1 MRAVP
6 GFQKAQARLRMEGCS
21 YRLREVARSPFAYVY
36 ELDPPQRQQ
45 VARCCRIQD
54 DEACERLT
62 ELLLEAGK
70 NRAAG
75 GRGLDWD
82 FLSRPLGKPSADPAA
97 STSHT
102 LTWGEIRGAIK
113 ADIAPGGPKA
123 RDRNPFVCFRDRG
136 FFGVMFPDTLP
147 AKPEHLEQFCLY
159 TPDSIQ
165 ANRAEPE
172 CQLVPREY
180 NSKVFYQVIQMVN
193 YLAKKGISIATPQLK
208 ERLAGLKTTAGRGKA
223 PKPRF
228 IPATDDIES
237 WLDQLVS
244 LDPFRGWVMAMV
256 ATYGLR
262 NHEIWH
268 VDALPGEIDAN
279 PRMISV
285 GSFSSTSDGS
295 ETKTGHR
302 FALALPEAWLERYRL
317 NDHEHARAM
326 LEQLRR
332 SHPILTTERPD
343 GMLQFHNNEALS
355 RVLSHWFRNSARED
369 RELPVKLYGWHQP
382 RAIPGRPKPKA
393 IQDRCKV
400 YDLRHAW
407 ALRAKETTTWSTTL
421 KAMAMGHSEA
431 VHTRRYL
438 VEEQALHRLEGMNR
452 LLALDEGGVHIPTHR
467 RRGAQRLTSAEP
479 AAPAPRQ
486 APALPDGITPELIE
500 MARKLKA
507 AGLG

>member
-1 MRAVP
+1 MRAVQA
-6 GFQKAQARLRMEGCS
+6 FQKSQARLRMEGCC
-21 YRLREVARSPFAYVY
+21 YRLRQVSGSPFAYVY
-36 ELDPPQRQQ
+36 ELTPPRHQQ
-45 VARCCRIQD
+45 AVTWCPVHD
-54 DEACERLT
+54 DGACEQLL
-62 ELLLEAGK
+62 ELLLQAGK
-70 NRAAG
+70 ERAAG
-75 GRGLDWD
+75 GKGLDWGR
-82 FLSRPLGKPSADPAA
+82 LKGSRQQAPAA
-97 STSHT
+97 PPRDG
-102 LTWGEIRGAIK
+102 LTWGEIRQAIQ
-113 ADIAPGGPKA
+113 ADIAPGGPKG
-123 RDRNPFVCFRDRG
+123 RDRNPFVCFRDKG
-136 FFGVMFPDTLP
+136 FFGLMYGDSLVAL
-147 AKPEHLEQFCLY
+147 PEHLEAFCLY
-159 TPDSIQ
+159 TPDSI
-165 ANRAEPE
+165 RAHQDDPDVPL
-172 CQLVPREY
+172 QPREY
-180 NSKVFYQVIQMVN
+180 NSKGFYQVIQMVN
-193 YLAKKGISIATPQLK
+193 YLAKKGIGIATPELQQ
-208 ERLAGLKTTAGRGKA
+208 RLNGLKSTAGKVKA

-228 IPATDDIES
+228 IPNTEDIET
-237 WLDQLVS
+237 WLDQLVV

-268 VDALPGEIDAN
+268 VDALPGEIEAN

-285 GSFSSTSDGS
+285 GSFISSGDGS

-317 NDHEHARAM
+317 DDLSYSREM
-326 LEQLRR
+326 LETLRQR
-332 SHPILTTERPD
+332 YPIRTSESSD
-343 GMLQFHNNEALS
+343 GALQFHNNESLS

-382 RAIPGRPKPKA
+382 RQVPGRPKPTA
-393 IQDRCKV
+393 RQERCKV

-452 LLALDEGGVHIPTHR
+452 LLALDEGREHVAAPR
-467 RRGAQRLTSAEP
+467 RRSLRRTAPVPSALP
-479 AAPAPRQ
+479 TPP
-486 APALPDGITPELIE
+486 PALPDGITPELIE

>member
-1 MRAVP
+1 MRALP
-6 GFQKAQARLRMEGCS
+6 GFQKAQVRLRVEGCF
-21 YRLREVARSPFAYVY
+21 YRLRSVARSPFAYVY
-36 ELDPPQRQQ
+36 ELEPPQRQQ
-45 VARCCRIQD
+45 AARCCRIQD

-62 ELLLEAGK
+62 ELLLEASK
-70 NRAAG
+70 DRAAG
-75 GRGLDWD
+75 GSGLNWD
-82 FLSRPLGKPSADPAA
+82 GLGKPLGQQAVLQDE
-97 STSHT
+97 HG
-102 LTWGEIRGAIK
+102 LTWGEIRQVIQ

-123 RDRNPFVCFRDRG
+123 RDRNPFVCFRDKG
-136 FFGVMFPDTLP
+136 FFGVMYADSMP
-147 AKPEHLEQFCLY
+147 AQPEHLETFCLY
-159 TPDSIQ
+159 TPASIQ
-165 ANRAEPE
+165 AHQVDPSSP
-172 CQLVPREY
+172 LVPREY

-193 YLAKKGISIATPQLK
+193 YLAKKGIRIATPQLQ
-208 ERLAGLKTTAGRGKA
+208 ERLLGLKTTAGKSKA

-228 IPATDDIES
+228 IPTTDDIEG
-237 WLDQLVS
+237 WLDQLVA

-268 VDALPGEIDAN
+268 VDALPGEIGAN

-285 GSFSSTSDGS
+285 GSFSSTTDGS

-317 NDHEHARAM
+317 NDLDHARSM

-332 SHPILTTERPD
+332 RYPIRTTERPD
-343 GMLQFHNNEALS
+343 GVLQFHNNESLS
-355 RVLSHWFRNSARED
+355 RVLSHWFRNTARED

-382 RAIPGRPKPKA
+382 RQIPGRPKPQAKR
-393 IQDRCKV
+393 DRCKV

-407 ALRAKETTTWSTTL
+407 ALRAKETTTWSTAL

-438 VEEQALHRLEGMNR
+438 VEEQAMHRLEGMNR
-452 LLALDEGGVHIPTHR
+452 LLALDEGRDHLPVPSRRVAHR
-467 RRGAQRLTSAEP
+467 VTPSPP
-479 AAPAPRQ
+479 AAPAP
-486 APALPDGITPELIE
+486 APALPDGVTPELIE

-507 AGLG
+507 AGIA

>member
-1 MRAVP
+1 
-6 GFQKAQARLRMEGCS
+6 
-21 YRLREVARSPFAYVY
+21 
-36 ELDPPQRQQ
+36 
-45 VARCCRIQD
+45 
-54 DEACERLT
+54 
-62 ELLLEAGK
+62 
-70 NRAAG
+70 
-75 GRGLDWD
+75 
-82 FLSRPLGKPSADPAA
+82 
-97 STSHT
+97 
-102 LTWGEIRGAIK
+102 
-113 ADIAPGGPKA
+113 
-123 RDRNPFVCFRDRG
+123 
-136 FFGVMFPDTLP
+136 MFPDTLP

-193 YLAKKGISIATPQLK
+193 YLAKKGISIATPRLQ

-244 LDPFRGWVMAMV
+244 LDPFRGWMMAMV

-285 GSFSSTSDGS
+285 GSFSSTTDGS

-317 NDHEHARAM
+317 NDHAHARAM

-332 SHPILTTERPD
+332 SHPIRTTERPD

-452 LLALDEGGVHIPTHR
+452 LLALDEGGVHIPTPR
-467 RRGAQRLTSAEP
+467 RRGAQRVTSAEP

>member
-6 GFQKAQARLRMEGCS
+6 GFQRAQARLRMEGCC
-21 YRLREVARSPFAYVY
+21 YRLRAVARSPFAYVY

-54 DEACERLT
+54 DEACDRLT
-62 ELLLEAGK
+62 ELLLQAGK
-70 NRAAG
+70 ERAAG
-75 GRGLDWD
+75 GCGLDWD
-82 FLSRPLGKPSADPAA
+82 CLGLPLDQSSTAA
-97 STSHT
+97 AALPEHS
-102 LTWGEIRGAIK
+102 LTWGEIRQAIQ

-136 FFGVMFPDTLP
+136 FFGVMYADSML
-147 AKPEHLEQFCLY
+147 AEPEHLEAFCLY
-159 TPDSIQ
+159 TPASLQ
-165 ANRAEPE
+165 AHQSDPD
-172 CQLVPREY
+172 VPLELREY

-193 YLAKKGISIATPQLK
+193 YLAKKGIPIATPQLQ
-208 ERLAGLKTTAGRGKA
+208 ERLAGLKTTAGKGKA

-228 IPATDDIES
+228 IPLTDDIEA
-237 WLDQLVS
+237 WLDQLVV

-268 VDALPGEIDAN
+268 VDALPGEIEAN

-317 NDHEHARAM
+317 NDLQHARAM

-332 SHPILTTERPD
+332 RYPIRTTERPD
-343 GMLQFHNNEALS
+343 GVLQFHNNESLS
-355 RVLSHWFRNSARED
+355 RVLSHWFRNSAREE

-382 RAIPGRPKPKA
+382 RVIPGRPKPKA
-393 IQDRCKV
+393 KRDRCKV

-452 LLALDEGGVHIPTHR
+452 LLALDEGRDHIPAPR
-467 RRGAQRLTSAEP
+467 RRAAPRVAPSIP
-479 AAPAPRQ
+479 AAPVPSPAL
-486 APALPDGITPELIE
+486 ALPDGVTPELIE

>member
-159 TPDSIQ
+159 TPDSI
-165 ANRAEPE
+165 R
-172 CQLVPREY
+172 
-180 NSKVFYQVIQMVN
+180 SM
-193 YLAKKGISIATPQLK
+193 
-208 ERLAGLKTTAGRGKA
+208 
-223 PKPRF
+223 
-228 IPATDDIES
+228 ES
-237 WLDQLVS
+237 
-244 LDPFRGWVMAMV
+244 
-256 ATYGLR
+256 
-262 NHEIWH
+262 
-268 VDALPGEIDAN
+268 
-279 PRMISV
+279 
-285 GSFSSTSDGS
+285 
-295 ETKTGHR
+295 
-302 FALALPEAWLERYRL
+302 
-317 NDHEHARAM
+317 
-326 LEQLRR
+326 
-332 SHPILTTERPD
+332 
-343 GMLQFHNNEALS
+343 
-355 RVLSHWFRNSARED
+355 
-369 RELPVKLYGWHQP
+369 
-382 RAIPGRPKPKA
+382 
-393 IQDRCKV
+393 
-400 YDLRHAW
+400 
-407 ALRAKETTTWSTTL
+407 
-421 KAMAMGHSEA
+421 
-431 VHTRRYL
+431 
-438 VEEQALHRLEGMNR
+438 
-452 LLALDEGGVHIPTHR
+452 
-467 RRGAQRLTSAEP
+467 
-479 AAPAPRQ
+479 
-486 APALPDGITPELIE
+486 
-500 MARKLKA
+500 
-507 AGLG
+507 

>member
-1 MRAVP
+1 
-6 GFQKAQARLRMEGCS
+6 
-21 YRLREVARSPFAYVY
+21 VARSPFAYVY
-36 ELDPPQRQQ
+36 ELEPPQRQH

-62 ELLLEAGK
+62 ELLLEAGR

-75 GRGLDWD
+75 GTGLDWGL
-82 FLSRPLGKPSADPAA
+82 LSKPFGTVSPDSVAPTD
-97 STSHT
+97 HT
-102 LTWGEIRGAIK
+102 LTWGEIREAIK

-123 RDRNPFVCFRDRG
+123 RDRNPFVCFRDKG
-136 FFGVMFPDTLP
+136 FFGVMYADSLL
-147 AKPEHLEQFCLY
+147 AQPEHLERFCLY
-159 TPDSIQ
+159 TPDSLQ
-165 ANRAEPE
+165 AHQADPDSP
-172 CQLVPREY
+172 LVPREY
-180 NSKVFYQVIQMVN
+180 NSKIFYQVIQMVN
-193 YLAKKGISIATPQLK
+193 YLAKKGISIATPQLQ
-208 ERLAGLKTTAGRGKA
+208 ERLTGLKTTAGKVKA

-228 IPATDDIES
+228 IPTTEDIES
-237 WLDQLVS
+237 WLDQLVAM
-244 LDPFRGWVMAMV
+244 DPFRGWVMAMV

-268 VDALPGEIDAN
+268 IDALPGEIEAN
-279 PRMISV
+279 QRMISV

-317 NDHEHARAM
+317 NDLEHARAM
-326 LEQLRR
+326 LDQLRR
-332 SHPILTTERPD
+332 SHPIRTTDRPD
-343 GMLQFHNNEALS
+343 GVLQFHNNEGLS

-382 RAIPGRPKPKA
+382 RAIPGRPKPRA
-393 IQDRCKV
+393 IRDRCKV

-407 ALRAKETTTWSTTL
+407 ALRAKETTTWSTAL

-431 VHTRRYL
+431 VHTRGYL

-452 LLALDEGGVHIPTHR
+452 LLALDEGRSHIPAPR
-467 RRGAQRLTSAEP
+467 RRGAQRVASVSP
-479 AAPAPRQ
+479 AASGPAP
-486 APALPDGITPELIE
+486 APALPDEVTPELIE
-500 MARKLKA
+500 MARKLRA

>member
-1 MRAVP
+1 MRAVQ
-6 GFQKAQARLRMEGCS
+6 GFHKAQARLRMEGCC
-21 YRLREVARSPFAYVY
+21 YRIRAVSRSPFVYVY
-36 ELDPPQRQQ
+36 ELDPPHRQQ
-45 VARCCRIQD
+45 VARGCRIQD
-54 DEACERLT
+54 DQACERLT
-62 ELLLEAGK
+62 DVLLDASKDRGD
-70 NRAAG
+70 G
-75 GRGLDWD
+75 GPGLDW
-82 FLSRPLGKPSADPAA
+82 SCLGQDLDQPQAAPSNP
-97 STSHT
+97 S
-102 LTWGEIRGAIK
+102 LTWGEIRQVIQ

-136 FFGVMFPDTLP
+136 FFGVMYPDSEP
-147 AKPEHLEQFCLY
+147 ALPEHLELFSLY
-159 TPDSIQ
+159 TPASIQ
-165 ANRAEPE
+165 AHRADPE
-172 CQLVPREY
+172 VPLVPREY

-193 YLAKKGISIATPQLK
+193 YLAKKGISIATPELQ
-208 ERLAGLKTTAGRGKA
+208 ERLIGLKTTAGKA
-223 PKPRF
+223 KAAKPRF
-228 IPATDDIES
+228 IPRTDDIES
-237 WLDQLVS
+237 WLDQLVV

-268 VDALPGEIDAN
+268 LDALPGEIEAN
-279 PRMISV
+279 PRLISV
-285 GSFSSTSDGS
+285 GSFISSGDGS

-302 FALALPEAWLERYRL
+302 FALALPDIWLERYRL
-317 NDHEHARAM
+317 NDLHHARAM
-326 LEQLRR
+326 LDELRR
-332 SHPILTTERPD
+332 RYPIRTTERSD
-343 GMLQFHNNEALS
+343 GCIQFHNNESLS

-382 RAIPGRPKPKA
+382 RQIPGRSKPRA
-393 IQDRCKV
+393 IRDRCKV

-452 LLALDEGGVHIPTHR
+452 LLALDEGREHVAPPR
-467 RRGAQRLTSAEP
+467 RRPVRRAASSPAQPSPP
-479 AAPAPRQ
+479 AASTPVLPA
-486 APALPDGITPELIE
+486 GITPELIE